1 MEGKTPIVHKT
12 RTQTVAELLRER
24 ILSGQIR
31 AGEPLRQ
38 DALARAF
45 NVSRIPVREALLLL
59 EAEGLVEFEAHKGA
73 SATELSI
80 PKVEELFEL
89 RVLIESHVFERSID
103 RLTSEDLD
111 EAERILDEFDHAL
124 DTGTRVNSWSEMN
137 AAFHRTLYRHAERPE
152 AMELIRGINTQADRY
167 IRMQLLYTAG
177 IERAE
182 VEHRRLIELCRQKA
196 KDEALALLRSHI
208 EAAGESIKK
217 LLLAQQREN
226 AEDGKVSPAGRS

>member
-1 MEGKTPIVHKT
+1 MQGKSPIVHKT

-24 ILSGQIR
+24 ILSGQIQ

-73 SATELSI
+73 YATELSI
-80 PKVEELFEL
+80 AKVEELFEL
-89 RVLIESHVFERSID
+89 RGLIESHVFERSID
-103 RLTSEDLD
+103 RLTPEDLD

-137 AAFHRTLYRHAERPE
+137 AAFHQTLYRHSGRPE
-152 AMELIRGINTQADRY
+152 ALELIRGINTQADRY

-182 VEHRRLIELCRQKA
+182 TEHRELIELCRRGA
-196 KDEALALLRSHI
+196 KDEALDLLRRHI
-208 EAAGESIKK
+208 EAAGASIKK
-217 LLLAQQREN
+217 LLIAQQREN
-226 AEDGKVSPAGRS
+226 A